1 MKIKNLTKTL
11 VVFTLVAIMGMGA
24 TAFADKGRGNA
35 RYAKSGQ
42 GYGQHGCDVPGYG
55 RYHRGYGNPGFMGNL
70 SEEEI
75 AKLNEER
82 NAFSKATQDL
92 RQNIYQKRL
101 ELNGELAKKNPDPKK
116 AGVLQKELS
125 GLQGQLDQK
134 RIEQR
139 IRMNKINPGFGH
151 MMGPGFGSDHMGRGF
166 HGRGMGRWQS
176 NQGSCW

>member
-11 VVFTLVAIMGMGA
+11 IVLTLVAIMGIGT
-24 TAFADKGRGNA
+24 TAFAGKGKGNV
-35 RYAKSGQ
+35 RYAQNDQ
-42 GYGQHGCDVPGYG
+42 GYGQY
-55 RYHRGYGNPGFMGNL
+55 RGYGNRGFMGNL

-82 NAFSKATQDL
+82 SAFFKATQDL

-101 ELNGELAKKNPDPKK
+101 ELNSELAKKNPDPKK

-139 IRMNKINPGFGH
+139 IRMNKINPGYGH
-151 MMGPGFGSDHMGRGF
+151 MMGSGYGHMGSGSDRMGRGF
-166 HGRGMGRWQS
+166 YGKGMGRWQGS
-176 NQGSCW
+176 QGRCW